1 LTVGGLLGLA
11 WLLMTVPRRPRIAQV
26 ACVALLILFIT
37 NKVYSPQWILF
48 LVPLAA
54 LARPDLRDWAVLMVG
69 ECFYSLAVWAHL
81 GGLSLPGGSDADVV
95 YWASIVLRLACE
107 IWFAWGVLDD
117 IRRPWNDVVRVGYAD
132 DPTGGV
138 LDHAP
143 DPAPEPVEDSSAE
156 VAR

>member
-1 LTVGGLLGLA
+1 MTVGGLLGLA
-11 WLLMTVPRRPRIAQV
+11 WLSMTVPRRPRIAQV

-37 NKVYSPQWILF
+37 NKVYSPQWVLL

-69 ECFYSLAVWAHL
+69 ECFYCLAVWAHL
-81 GGLSLPGGSDADVV
+81 GGLSLPGGSDADIV
-95 YWASIVLRLACE
+95 YWASVVLRLVCE
-107 IWFAWGVLDD
+107 TWFAWGVLDD

-143 DPAPEPVEDSSAE
+143 DPVPEPVEDSSAE
-156 VAR
+156 AAR